1 MCECLRGALAPS
13 DPPDVPDERLGGQ
26 FSFSPSLSHTAFVRV
41 CELEISVYEVKMKG
55 ASK

>member
-1 MCECLRGALAPS
+1 MAPS

-26 FSFSPSLSHTAFVRV
+26 FSFSPSLSLSHTAFVRV